1 MTTSNG
7 TAGKDES
14 LIPAASSGATAANS
28 AASSSAASDAEAA
41 TKSTGCCGRR
51 LQGGRCRA
59 TTCVLAGLLTLLA
72 AGFAVLCLF
81 YFFLDGRTALTAFG
95 ANSGDCGRGGS
106 ARRRFS
112 PAASSSMLLAA
123 PSDGWRQA
131 SASGDAADFADPTG
145 WRLRPDGGLYAAAC
159 GRFNAAVSLRWTGR
173 GVERETSAI
182 RQLQLR
188 LRDSLLETLLTPA
201 PGQRPAWQAA
211 LANLTR
217 ACASSAGLTATQ
229 LVSAF
234 SDPTRFTPMSVFGAE
249 SVVWGFEH
257 SPERVLAQFLVHDL
271 PAGVDLVS
279 PVPGSAIPADSLPL
293 CLTPA
298 PPAAWRAAFRLAKR
312 GVPYLIVEKM
322 AAYHVA
328 LHQLLDGESRAA
340 PEDHLLDAA
349 GLAGLFPNGATGWA
363 SFRSLILPAWAE
375 GKYSRVC
382 ARQPDRLRRL
392 FDLASR
398 QDPDTLVGYAFVNSL
413 VALRPHFHELLDAL
427 PTEVAPAGE
436 HPDRFADG
444 DRPERCLRSLHRLFP
459 DALLATFAARHLSPG
474 AGPLRLAADRTE
486 AARAALLA
494 ETGGDPRLAGRPE
507 VPVLGLP
514 TDFGG
519 LGGEERLLNLYGD
532 LRLPADAAF
541 LPGLLDA
548 LRHRR
553 LSAHRLAFHAASAA
567 PPLPT
572 PAPPLPPRFFRD
584 ALDDQGRRFPY
595 PLAFYLPALL
605 PRPRQLDFL
614 LAYEL
619 ASRAAAQAPPA
630 ALNRSAADCLDAET
644 ATVRRDFVEFT
655 AAAAALR
662 MTSPTSPAFPAARRE
677 FFVSVSQLYCQKAVP
692 GHRWGRAGPLPD
704 RVGRLLARL
713 PGFADAFNCL
723 GDGRRVCRPGSRGQ
737 RLPGL
742 LTCGPRGPT
751 AQFEFPYKL
760 SEDLRALRVGGGR
773 GGPGDRSADEP
784 VFLKQC
790 PDKTCI
796 EMFKDTFQSGFLSV
810 LYSIGSKPLQIWT
823 KQVRNGHIKRITDND
838 IQSLVLEIVGTNVS
852 TTYITCPAESDK
864 TLGIKLPFLV
874 MIIKNLKKYFTFEVQ
889 ILDDK
894 NVRRRFRASNY
905 QSTTRFNLSDFTRRA
920 YGTNYIETLRI
931 QIHANCRIR
940 RVYFSDRLYTEDE
953 LPAEFKLFL
962 PVGGQKSG
970 DKLPAATQQQAV

>member
-1 MTTSNG
+1 MR
-7 TAGKDES
+7 S
-14 LIPAASSGATAANS
+14 LLY
-28 AASSSAASDAEAA
+28 
-41 TKSTGCCGRR
+41 C
-51 LQGGRCRA
+51 
-59 TTCVLAGLLTLLA
+59 
-72 AGFAVLCLF
+72 
-81 YFFLDGRTALTAFG
+81 
-95 ANSGDCGRGGS
+95 S
-106 ARRRFS
+106 AR
-112 PAASSSMLLAA
+112 
-123 PSDGWRQA
+123 
-131 SASGDAADFADPTG
+131 PT
-145 WRLRPDGGLYAAAC
+145 
-159 GRFNAAVSLRWTGR
+159 
-173 GVERETSAI
+173 
-182 RQLQLR
+182 
-188 LRDSLLETLLTPA
+188 
-201 PGQRPAWQAA
+201 
-211 LANLTR
+211 
-217 ACASSAGLTATQ
+217 
-229 LVSAF
+229 
-234 SDPTRFTPMSVFGAE
+234 
-249 SVVWGFEH
+249 
-257 SPERVLAQFLVHDL
+257 
-271 PAGVDLVS
+271 
-279 PVPGSAIPADSLPL
+279 
-293 CLTPA
+293 
-298 PPAAWRAAFRLAKR
+298 
-312 GVPYLIVEKM
+312 
-322 AAYHVA
+322 
-328 LHQLLDGESRAA
+328 
-340 PEDHLLDAA
+340 
-349 GLAGLFPNGATGWA
+349 
-363 SFRSLILPAWAE
+363 
-375 GKYSRVC
+375 
-382 ARQPDRLRRL
+382 
-392 FDLASR
+392 
-398 QDPDTLVGYAFVNSL
+398 
-413 VALRPHFHELLDAL
+413 
-427 PTEVAPAGE
+427 
-436 HPDRFADG
+436 
-444 DRPERCLRSLHRLFP
+444 
-459 DALLATFAARHLSPG
+459 
-474 AGPLRLAADRTE
+474 
-486 AARAALLA
+486 
-494 ETGGDPRLAGRPE
+494 
-507 VPVLGLP
+507 
-514 TDFGG
+514 
-519 LGGEERLLNLYGD
+519 
-532 LRLPADAAF
+532 
-541 LPGLLDA
+541 
-548 LRHRR
+548 
-553 LSAHRLAFHAASAA
+553 
-567 PPLPT
+567 
-572 PAPPLPPRFFRD
+572 PPLPPRFFRD

-742 LTCGPRGPT
+742 LTCGPAGPT

-905 QSTTRFNLSDFTRRA
+905 QSTTRVKPFICTMPMRLDEGWNQIQFNLSDFTRRA

-970 DKLPAATQQQAV
+970 DKLPAATQQQAKIKNNNRTGENADQSALLLTIADVALQAVQPVKDGLQLLLMLQLAVHRVSGGGGGSLTLANPLSGIGDELQLLLLASLGSLQPLPGVQQLQVQLRELGFVVSGWRRLLLQLLLLLPLPADTELTPMRTRGCCCCCCPAAVEDVAEAVDAADAFVDVEVDVADACCWRCGGRGHLDSQLTVPLLVDQFVGAVADLLADVIGRQRRAAGRRRSGDRHFLLVLLSSLVIVNADFIVGLDIVGAFSCFNISSGSGFAAGRGWAGLQGGQVAGAGLLIRGIEKLHRGRRGAAALIAAAAAVVTAALAASSTRCQSSWTLAGEHFAAAAAWAAVAAGGSGGGGGGRDSVGGGGR